1 MAARSGSSASPD
13 RSPAAR
19 RGRSASA
26 VQAGVTFVL
35 VVAVGALGQVLV
47 REGPVDWA
55 FVLGAAAGTTAGAL
69 AGPALVRWWQR
80 RVAGEAERERMR
92 PFWTA
97 TRTGRLPAEADAGE
111 WLPLLARVQARH
123 WRRMVLLAAGAAA
136 LGVVLLGGVVL
147 ATALGRLDV
156 RVYSILTS
164 AVVYAQFT
172 LLGWG
177 LGAAKQRRLAG
188 LRERLAARERAAEP
202 VR

>member
-1 MAARSGSSASPD
+1 MQRVRALPPG
-13 RSPAAR
+13 R
-19 RGRSASA
+19 RVS
-26 VQAGVTFVL
+26 V
-35 VVAVGALGQVLV
+35 VVAVLGGSTALAVALVVVVQLQLGDGSVDWSTVMVPALGPVVGWVSGWSLPRWQQRHRV
-47 REGPVDWA
+47 R
-55 FVLGAAAGTTAGAL
+55 
-69 AGPALVRWWQR
+69 
-80 RVAGEAERERMR
+80 AGERQRMR

-123 WRRMVLLAAGAAA
+123 RRRMVLLAAGAAA

-188 LRERLAARERAAEP
+188 LRERLASREATAEP
-202 VR
+202 VH

>member
-1 MAARSGSSASPD
+1 ML
-13 RSPAAR
+13 
-19 RGRSASA
+19 A
-26 VQAGVTFVL
+26 VQAALTFVL
-35 VVAVGALGQVLV
+35 VAALVALGQRLTGDEPIDWGLTVGTAVGATG
-47 REGPVDWA
+47 
-55 FVLGAAAGTTAGAL
+55 GAL

-111 WLPLLARVQARH
+111 WLPLLARVQALHR
-123 WRRMVLLAAGAAA
+123 RRMVLLAAGAAA

-164 AVVYAQFT
+164 AMVYAQFT

-188 LRERLAARERAAEP
+188 LRERLASREATAEP
-202 VR
+202 VH